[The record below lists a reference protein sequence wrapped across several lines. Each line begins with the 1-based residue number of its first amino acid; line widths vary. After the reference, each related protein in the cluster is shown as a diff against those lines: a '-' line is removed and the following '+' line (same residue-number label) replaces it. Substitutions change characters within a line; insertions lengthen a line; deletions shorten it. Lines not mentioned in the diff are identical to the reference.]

1 MTFARDNKVHIVI
14 NDSGIGI
21 PKQNLAKIFDPGFT
35 TKGRGV
41 GAGLGLSICYQI
53 IQEHRGE
60 IKAKSEVEKGTEF
73 TIIFPM
79 DLENILENEKNQ
91 D

>member
-1 MTFARDNKVHIVI
+1 MCIRD
-14 NDSGIGI
+14 
-21 PKQNLAKIFDPGFT
+21 
-35 TKGRGV
+35 R
-41 GAGLGLSICYQI
+41 SICYQI

-60 IKAKSEVEKGTEF
+60 IKTKSEVGKGTEF

-79 DLENILENEKNQ
+79 DLENILEDEKNR